1 MDTSLK
7 KEKNNE
13 KNYSGFIHLFIYSGL
28 QQRLDKKTGTPVS
41 TMGNRPGG
49 TLSRL

>member
-7 KEKNNE
+7 RELNNE
-13 KNYSGFIHLFIYSGL
+13 KHYSGFIHLSIYSGL
-28 QQRLDKKTGTPVS
+28 QQRMDPKNGTPVS

-49 TLSRL
+49 TLS